1 MFQVKIIHNILP
13 TQSSL
18 FRARLTDT
26 AVCLL
31 CNLESQSLKHT
42 LITCSVSSSFWTC
55 FSNWWH
61 EKFNQKLTLSESTIL
76 YRWHKESNH
85 WEVLN
90 YCSIVTKYNVFATSV
105 RNGVLDFDSFL
116 LRLNNKI
123 DILLL
128 NLTAYRN
135 SKKHGTNFF
144 RYVNSASVIS
154 IILIPSS
161 YTLLLYC
168 FTC

>member
-18 FRARLTDT
+18 FRARITDT
-26 AVCLL
+26 DVCPL
-31 CNLESQSLKHT
+31 CNRESQSLKHM

-61 EKFNQKLTLSESTIL
+61 EKFNQKQTLSESTIL
-76 YRWHKESNH
+76 YGWHNESNN

-90 YCSIVTKYNVFATSV
+90 YSLIVAKYNVFATSV
-105 RNGVLDFDSFL
+105 PNGVLDFDSFL

-123 DILLL
+123 DILR
-128 NLTAYRN
+128 TIA
-135 SKKHGTNFF
+135 F
-144 RYVNSASVIS
+144 RDIFILVIKDTVVALQNCHLGDRRKWS
-154 IILIPSS
+154 LCRGGP
-161 YTLLLYC
+161 YGEDGV
-168 FTC
+168 

>member
-1 MFQVKIIHNILP
+1 M
-13 TQSSL
+13 
-18 FRARLTDT
+18 
-26 AVCLL
+26 
-31 CNLESQSLKHT
+31 

-76 YRWHKESNH
+76 YGWHKESNN

-90 YCSIVTKYNVFATSV
+90 YCLIVAKYNVFATSV

-123 DILLL
+123 DILRTIAFRSNRLL
-128 NLTAYRN
+128 KF
-135 SKKHGTNFF
+135 KKKRPIFF
-144 RYVNSASVIS
+144 RYVKTSGKHVLS
-154 IILIPSS
+154 I
-161 YTLLLYC
+161 
-168 FTC
+168 